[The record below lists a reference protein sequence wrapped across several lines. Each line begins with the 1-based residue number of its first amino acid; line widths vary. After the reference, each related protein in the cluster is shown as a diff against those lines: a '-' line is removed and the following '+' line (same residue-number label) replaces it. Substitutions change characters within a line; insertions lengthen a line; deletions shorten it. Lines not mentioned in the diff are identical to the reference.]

1 MVPRDAPLVL
11 TWTGG
16 VWILPEE
23 MEAGT
28 LTTRQQVTT
37 HNHLDEAAGAGR
49 AQPEYRPHELERK
62 WRRRWEETR
71 AHKVD
76 ENSPRPKYYCLDMFP
91 YPSGSGLHVGHWRGY
106 TISDVWSRY
115 KTLQGYNVLH
125 PMGWDAFGLP
135 AENAAIKL
143 GIHPAV
149 STANNIA
156 NFKRQLQEI
165 GAMYDWDREIN
176 TSDPEYYK
184 WTQFFFVKMF
194 ERGLAY
200 RKKMPINWCPSCKT
214 GLANEEVIDGTC
226 ERCGSEV
233 TKKEMNQWMLRIT
246 AYADR
251 LLEDLKDLDW
261 PDKVKR
267 MQANWIGRSEGARI
281 RFAVHGVEGAE
292 IEVFTTRPD
301 TLYGATYM
309 VLAPEHPLV
318 ERITTPDRREAVEAY
333 VRETL
338 KKSSVA
344 RQIVDKTK
352 TGEFTGAYAV
362 HPLTGEKIP
371 IWIADYVLMDYGT
384 GAIMA
389 VPAHDER
396 DYEFAVAFGLP
407 IVQVV
412 APAEGDAEAS
422 GSNPAE
428 GADGRPALYTGPG
441 RLVNSGPF
449 DGMDNEA
456 AKKAIVDLLKERGI
470 GEAAVTYRMRDWV
483 FARQRYWGEPIPII
497 YCDRCG
503 TLPVPVEQLP
513 VRLPDV
519 ERYEPTGT
527 GESPLA
533 AIESFVNTTCP
544 KCGGPARRETD
555 TMPQW
560 AGSSW
565 YFLRYPDP
573 HNDRE
578 PFSREKANAW
588 LPVDM
593 YIGGVE
599 HAVLHLLYARF
610 FTKVIHDLGLIDFD
624 EPFQHL
630 FNQGMLTLGGAKM
643 SKSKGNVVN
652 PDDIIAE
659 HGVDALRMY
668 ELFVGP
674 PEDDAEWSTNGLEGV
689 SRFLG
694 RLYRLVMTHVDA
706 PCPTRPALEKLR
718 HRFIASLTER
728 MESFRLN
735 TAVSAFME
743 YVNQLSE
750 EAKDGLDRAT
760 LETLAVTIAP
770 FAPHLGEEL
779 WERLGH
785 QESVFT
791 ARWPEYD
798 EKWLK
803 DDEVEIAVQVNGRVR
818 ARVVVPADASQDQVL
833 AAARAL
839 PELAEWIHGKQ
850 VVKEI
855 YVPGRLVNIVV
866 KGS

>member
-1 MVPRDAPLVL
+1 MEYQPQVL
-11 TWTGG
+11 EKKWS
-16 VWILPEE
+16 
-23 MEAGT
+23 
-28 LTTRQQVTT
+28 TRWKD
-37 HNHLDEAAGAGR
+37 DEAHVVK
-49 AQPEYRPHELERK
+49 P
-62 WRRRWEETR
+62 
-71 AHKVD
+71 
-76 ENSPRPKYYCLDMFP
+76 NSNKPKYYALDMFP
-91 YPSGSGLHVGHWRGY
+91 YPSGAGLHVGHWRGY

-115 KTLQGYNVLH
+115 KRLQGYEVLH

-149 STANNIA
+149 STASNVA

-165 GAMYDWDREIN
+165 GAMYDWTREIN
-176 TSDPEYYK
+176 TSDPSYYK
-184 WTQFFFVKMF
+184 WTQYFFVKMF

-226 ERCGSEV
+226 ERCGTEV
-233 TKKEMNQWMLRIT
+233 TKKEMNQWMLKIT

-251 LLEDLKDLDW
+251 LLYDLDKLNW

-281 RFAVHGVEGAE
+281 VFAVDGFEDAKV
-292 IEVFTTRPD
+292 EVFTTRPD

-318 ERITTPDRREAVEAY
+318 DQITTDAQRGNVDEY

-344 RQIVDKTK
+344 RQVVDKTK
-352 TGEFTGAYAV
+352 TGVFTGAYAL
-362 HPLTGEKIP
+362 HPISGDKIP
-371 IWIADYVLMDYGT
+371 VWIADYVLMEYGT

-396 DYEFAVAFGLP
+396 DYEFAQEFHLP

-412 APAEGDAEAS
+412 APKADTQSTAAGDSKAGLGNDGNGDAEAS
-422 GSNPAE
+422 ANESEIPE
-428 GADGRPALYTGPG
+428 LYVGPG
-441 RLVNSGPF
+441 VLVNSGPYN
-449 DGMDNEA
+449 GLTVEEG
-456 AKKAIVDLLKERGI
+456 KQAIVAALAERGV
-470 GEAAVTYRMRDWV
+470 GEKTVTYRMRDWV

-497 YCDRCG
+497 YCDACG

-513 VRLPDV
+513 VELPEV

-527 GESPLA
+527 GDSPLA
-533 AIESFVNTTCP
+533 AIDSFVHTTCP

-573 HNDRE
+573 NNDKA
-578 PFSREKANAW
+578 PFSTEAANEW

-630 FNQGMLTLGGAKM
+630 FNQGMMTLNGAKM

-652 PDDIIAE
+652 PDDIISQ

-674 PEDDAEWSTNGLEGV
+674 PEDDAEWNDNGLEGV

-694 RLYRLVMTHVDA
+694 RMYRFFQQHVSHTA
-706 PCPTRPALEKLR
+706 PTRPELERLR
-718 HRFIASLTER
+718 HRFIAQLSER
-728 MESFRLN
+728 METFRLN

-743 YVNQLSE
+743 YLNALG
-750 EAKDGLDRAT
+750 AAANNGGIDKAT
-760 LETLAVTIAP
+760 LETLATTLAP

-779 WERLGH
+779 WADLGH
-785 QESVFT
+785 QGSVFEAT
-791 ARWPEYD
+791 WPTYE

-803 DDEVEIAVQVNGRVR
+803 DDEVEVAVQVNGKIR
-818 ARVVVPADASQDQVL
+818 AKIVISSDATEEVAVTAAKDHADVAPWVD
-833 AAARAL
+833 
-839 PELAEWIHGKQ
+839 GKD
-850 VVKEI
+850 VAKAI
-855 YVPGRLVNIVV
+855 YVPGRLVNLVV
-866 KGS
+866 KG

>member
-1 MVPRDAPLVL
+1 MAD
-11 TWTGG
+11 G
-16 VWILPEE
+16 VQL
-23 MEAGT
+23 
-28 LTTRQQVTT
+28 
-37 HNHLDEAAGAGR
+37 
-49 AQPEYRPHELERK
+49 EYRPQDIERK
-62 WRRRWEETR
+62 WRKRWQETG
-71 AHKVD
+71 AHRVREDSGK
-76 ENSPRPKYYCLDMFP
+76 PKYYCLDMFP

-106 TISDVWSRY
+106 TISDVWARY
-115 KTLQGYNVLH
+115 KKLQGYEVLH

-135 AENAAIKL
+135 AENDAIKK

-149 STANNIA
+149 STARNIA
-156 NFKRQLQEI
+156 NFKRQLEEI
-165 GAMYDWDREIN
+165 AAMYDWDREIN
-176 TSDPEYYK
+176 TSDPSYYK
-184 WTQFFFVKMF
+184 WTQWLFTKMF
-194 ERGLAY
+194 EMGLAY

-214 GLANEEVIDGTC
+214 GLANEEVIDGEC
-226 ERCGSEV
+226 ERCGTPV
-233 TKKEMNQWMLRIT
+233 TKREMEQWMLKIT

-251 LLEDLKDLDW
+251 LLRDLDKLDW

-267 MQANWIGRSEGARI
+267 MQAAWIGRSEGAKI
-281 RFAVHGVEGAE
+281 RFAVAGVAGAE

-318 ERITTPDRREAVEAY
+318 ARITTDAQRPAVEAY
-333 VRETL
+333 VAETL
-338 KKSSVA
+338 RKSAVA

-352 TGEFTGAYAV
+352 TGVFTGAYAV
-362 HPLTGEKIP
+362 HPLTGARIP

-396 DYEFAVAFGLP
+396 DFDFAKAFDLP
-407 IVQVV
+407 IVQVIV
-412 APAEGDAEAS
+412 PAGED
-422 GSNPAE
+422 
-428 GADGRPALYTGPG
+428 GAQAGETGVGGGAAAALTAAYTGPG

-456 AKKAIVDLLKERGI
+456 AKKAIIEELARRGC

-503 TLPVPVEQLP
+503 TLPVPEDQLP

-527 GESPLA
+527 GASPLA
-533 AIESFVNTTCP
+533 AIESFVRTTCP
-544 KCGGPARRETD
+544 RCGGPARRETD

-565 YFLRYPDP
+565 YFLRYADP
-573 HNDRE
+573 HNDKE
-578 PFSREKANAW
+578 PFGREAVRKW

-610 FTKVIHDLGLIDFD
+610 FTKVIYDLGLIDFD

-630 FNQGMLTLGGAKM
+630 FNQGMITLNGAKM
-643 SKSKGNVVN
+643 SKSKGNVVS
-652 PDDIIAE
+652 PDDLIARF
-659 HGVDALRMY
+659 GVDALRMY

-674 PEDDAEWSTNGLEGV
+674 PEEDAEWNTNGLEGV
-689 SRFLG
+689 SRFLH
-694 RLYRLVMTHVDA
+694 RFYRLVAAHAKSPA
-706 PCPTRPALEKLR
+706 PARPALQKLR
-718 HRFIASLTER
+718 HRFLHTLHER

-743 YVNQLSE
+743 YINALYD
-750 EAKDGLDRAT
+750 EAEQGGLDRDT
-760 LETLAVTIAP
+760 LETLAVTVAP

-779 WERLGH
+779 WEMLGH
-785 QESVFT
+785 ETSVFE
-791 ARWPEYD
+791 ARWPAYD
-798 EKWLK
+798 ERWLA
-803 DDEVEIAVQVNGRVR
+803 DEEVEIAIQVNGRLR
-818 ARVVVPADASQDQVL
+818 ARMVVPADAPEADVV
-833 AAARAL
+833 ARAKAHPDMGVWL
-839 PELAEWIHGKQ
+839 DGKD
-850 VVKEI
+850 VVKAI
-855 YVPGRLVNIVV
+855 YVPGRLLNLVV
-866 KGS
+866 R

>member
-1 MVPRDAPLVL
+1 M
-11 TWTGG
+11 
-16 VWILPEE
+16 
-23 MEAGT
+23 
-28 LTTRQQVTT
+28 
-37 HNHLDEAAGAGR
+37 
-49 AQPEYRPHELERK
+49 EYRPEQLEKK
-62 WRRRWEETR
+62 WSQRWKEQD
-71 AHKVD
+71 AHTVNEDSGK
-76 ENSPRPKYYCLDMFP
+76 PKYYCLDMFP
-91 YPSGSGLHVGHWRGY
+91 YPSGNGLHVGHWRGY

-115 KTLQGYNVLH
+115 KRIQGYEVLH

-143 GIHPAV
+143 GIHPSV
-149 STANNIA
+149 STANNVA

-176 TSDPEYYK
+176 TSDPNYYK

-214 GLANEEVIDGTC
+214 GLANEEVVDGGC
-226 ERCGSEV
+226 ERCGTAV
-233 TKKEMNQWMLRIT
+233 TKKEMNQWMLKIT

-251 LLEDLKDLDW
+251 LLNDLDKLDW
-261 PDKVKR
+261 PEKVKR
-267 MQANWIGRSEGARI
+267 MQAAWIGRSEGAR
-281 RFAVHGVEGAE
+281 VEFRVADVPDAN

-318 ERITTPDRREAVEAY
+318 DLITSSAQQADVDVYVKEAM
-333 VRETL
+333 
-338 KKSSVA
+338 KKSAIA
-344 RQIVDKTK
+344 RQVVDKTK
-352 TGEFTGAYAV
+352 TGVFTGAFAV
-362 HPLTGEKIP
+362 HPLTGSNIP
-371 IWIADYVLMDYGT
+371 IWIADYVLMEYGT

-396 DYEFAVAFGLP
+396 DFDFAKAFELP
-407 IVQVV
+407 IIPVISAGGEVR
-412 APAEGDAEAS
+412 EGE
-422 GSNPAE
+422 
-428 GADGRPALYTGPG
+428 LYTGSG
-441 RLVNSGPF
+441 KLVNSGAY
-449 DGMDNEA
+449 DGLDTET
-456 AKKAIVDLLKERGI
+456 AKKEIVKTLTERGI
-470 GEAAVTYRMRDWV
+470 GEATVTYRMRDWV
-483 FARQRYWGEPIPII
+483 FARQRYWGEPIPIV
-497 YCDRCG
+497 YCDTCG

-527 GESPLA
+527 GDSPLA
-533 AIESFVNTTCP
+533 AIESFVHTTCP

-565 YFLRYPDP
+565 YFLRYPDV
-573 HNDRE
+573 HNHE
-578 PFSREKANAW
+578 QPFSAEKADKW

-610 FTKVIHDLGLIDFD
+610 FTKVIYDLGLIHFE

-630 FNQGMLTLGGAKM
+630 FNQGMVTLNGAKM

-652 PDDIIAE
+652 PDDIIHH
-659 HGVDALRMY
+659 HGADALRMY

-674 PEDDAEWSTNGLEGV
+674 PEEEAEWNTNGLEGV
-689 SRFLG
+689 SRFLN
-694 RLYRLVMTHVDA
+694 RLYRLFMANVQNPA
-706 PCPTRPALEKLR
+706 GTRPELEKLR
-718 HRFIASLTER
+718 HRFIASLNER

-743 YVNQLSE
+743 YLNALS
-750 EAKDGLDRAT
+750 DQTDRGIDRAT
-760 LETLAVTIAP
+760 LETLAVTLAP

-779 WERLGH
+779 WEQLGNKT
-785 QESVFT
+785 SVFV
-791 ARWPEYD
+791 ASWPTHEA
-798 EKWLK
+798 KWLI

-818 ARVVVPADASQDQVL
+818 ARIVVAAEATSEDAI
-833 AAARAL
+833 AAARAGSEMVDWL
-839 PELAEWIHGKQ
+839 QGKEI
-850 VVKEI
+850 VKEI
-855 YVPGRLVNIVV
+855 YVPGRIVNFVV
-866 KGS
+866 KG

>member
-1 MVPRDAPLVL
+1 M
-11 TWTGG
+11 
-16 VWILPEE
+16 
-23 MEAGT
+23 
-28 LTTRQQVTT
+28 
-37 HNHLDEAAGAGR
+37 
-49 AQPEYRPHELERK
+49 EYRPHEIEQK
-62 WRRRWEETR
+62 WKKRWDKASSHHVREDSG
-71 AHKVD
+71 K
-76 ENSPRPKYYCLDMFP
+76 PKYYCLDMFP
-91 YPSGSGLHVGHWRGY
+91 YPSGSGLHVGHWRNY

-115 KTLQGYNVLH
+115 KTLQGYEVLH

-135 AENAAIKL
+135 AENDAIKK

-149 STANNIA
+149 STARNIE
-156 NFKRQLQEI
+156 NFKRQLESI

-176 TSDPEYYK
+176 TSDPSYYK
-184 WTQFFFVKMF
+184 WTQYFFVQIFK
-194 ERGLAY
+194 RGLAY

-214 GLANEEVIDGTC
+214 GLANEEVVDGKC
-226 ERCGSEV
+226 ERCGTEV
-233 TKKEMNQWMLRIT
+233 TKKEMDQWMLKIT

-251 LLEDLKDLDW
+251 LLDDLADLDW

-267 MQANWIGRSEGARI
+267 MQTAWIGRSEGASI
-281 RFAVHGVEGAE
+281 LFDVADVPGAQV
-292 IEVFTTRPD
+292 EVFSTRPD

-318 ERITTPDRREAVEAY
+318 EQITTDERREAVEAY
-333 VRETL
+333 VREAL
-338 KKSSVA
+338 KKSAVA

-352 TGEFTGAYAV
+352 TGEFTGAYAL
-362 HPLTGEKIP
+362 HPLTGAKLP

-396 DYEFAVAFGLP
+396 DFEFAEAFGLP
-407 IVQVV
+407 IVHVV
-412 APAEGDAEAS
+412 SPDGQPPAEPRS
-422 GSNPAE
+422 V
-428 GADGRPALYTGPG
+428 YTGPG
-441 RLVNSGPF
+441 TLINSEDLNGL
-449 DGMDNEA
+449 DVEA
-456 AKKAIVDLLKERGI
+456 GKKAVIAKLEQLGHGKATVS
-470 GEAAVTYRMRDWV
+470 YRMRDWV

-497 YCDRCG
+497 YCERCG
-503 TLPVPVEQLP
+503 TVPVPEDQLP
-513 VRLPDV
+513 VTLPDV

-544 KCGGPARRETD
+544 SCGGPARRETD

-573 HNDRE
+573 NNDE
-578 PFSREKANAW
+578 APFSPEKVNKW

-610 FTKVIHDLGLIDFD
+610 FTKVIHDIGLIDFV
-624 EPFQHL
+624 EPFKQL
-630 FNQGMLTLGGAKM
+630 FNQGMITQNGAKM

-652 PDDIIAE
+652 PDDMIAA

-674 PEDDAEWSTNGLEGV
+674 PEDDAEWNTNGLEGV
-689 SRFLG
+689 SRFLN
-694 RLYRLVMTHVDA
+694 RFYRLAAAHANRPV
-706 PCPTRPALEKLR
+706 PTRPALEKLR
-718 HRFIASLTER
+718 HRFIANLSER

-735 TAVSAFME
+735 TAVSTFME
-743 YVNQLSE
+743 YINALASE
-750 EAKDGLDRAT
+750 AEAGLDRPT

-779 WERLGH
+779 WEMLGH
-785 QESVFT
+785 QTSVFE
-791 ARWPEYD
+791 ARWPSYD
-798 EKWLK
+798 AQWLV

-818 ARVVVPADASQDQVL
+818 AHLTVPAKAEAAEAI
-833 AAARAL
+833 AAAKQH
-839 PELAEWIHGKQ
+839 PEVQEWIGGKSL
-850 VVKEI
+850 VKEI
-855 YVPGRLVNIVV
+855 YVPGRLVNLVV
-866 KGS
+866 R

>member
-1 MVPRDAPLVL
+1 MD
-11 TWTGG
+11 
-16 VWILPEE
+16 
-23 MEAGT
+23 
-28 LTTRQQVTT
+28 
-37 HNHLDEAAGAGR
+37 
-49 AQPEYRPHELERK
+49 YRPQALEKKWSQKWAEANAHEVK
-62 WRRRWEETR
+62 SGS
-71 AHKVD
+71 KK
-76 ENSPRPKYYCLDMFP
+76 PKYYALDMFP
-91 YPSGSGLHVGHWRGY
+91 YPSGTGLHVGHWRGY

-115 KTLQGYNVLH
+115 KTLQGYEVLH

-149 STANNIA
+149 STASNVA

-165 GAMYDWDREIN
+165 GAMYDWSREIN
-176 TSDPEYYK
+176 TSDPDYYK

-214 GLANEEVIDGTC
+214 GLANEEVVDGAC
-226 ERCGSEV
+226 ERCGTEV
-233 TKKEMNQWMLRIT
+233 TKKDMNQWMLKIT

-251 LLEDLKDLDW
+251 LTDDLDKLHW
-261 PDKVKR
+261 PDKVVR
-267 MQANWIGRSEGARI
+267 MQKNWIGRSYGAKI
-281 RFAVHGVEGAE
+281 FFDVEGTPGAQV
-292 IEVFTTRPD
+292 EVFTTRPD

-318 ERITTPDRREAVEAY
+318 ERIVTAEQKDAVEDY

-338 KKSSVA
+338 KKSAIS
-344 RQIVDKTK
+344 RQVVDKTK
-352 TGEFTGAYAV
+352 TGVFTGAYV
-362 HPLTGEKIP
+362 THPLTKAKMP
-371 IWIADYVLMDYGT
+371 IWIADYVLMEYGT

-396 DYEFAVAFGLP
+396 DFEFAQEFNLP

-412 APAEGDAEAS
+412 AP
-422 GSNPAE
+422 E
-428 GADGRPALYTGPG
+428 GAGNVDAAASTELYTGPG
-441 RLVNSGPF
+441 RLVNSGPYN
-449 DGMDNEA
+449 GLTVEEG
-456 AKKAIVDLLKERGI
+456 KKAIVAALAEQGI
-470 GEAAVTYRMRDWV
+470 GESTVTYRMRDWV
-483 FARQRYWGEPIPII
+483 FARQRYWGEPIPIV
-497 YCDRCG
+497 YCDHCG

-544 KCGGPARRETD
+544 KCGGPAKRETD

-565 YFLRYPDP
+565 YFLRYPDA
-573 HNDRE
+573 HNDKE
-578 PFSREKANAW
+578 PFSKEAANAW

-610 FTKVIHDLGLIDFD
+610 FTKVIHDLGMIDFD

-630 FNQGMLTLGGAKM
+630 FNQGMMTLNGVKM
-643 SKSKGNVVN
+643 SKSKGNVVS
-652 PDDIIAE
+652 PDDIIE
-659 HGVDALRMY
+659 TQGVDALRMY

-674 PEDDAEWSTNGLEGV
+674 PEDDAEWNDNGLEGV

-694 RLYRLVMTHVDA
+694 RLYRFFDEHVDHTS
-706 PCPTRPALEKLR
+706 PTRPALQKLR
-718 HRFIASLTER
+718 HRFIAQLSER

-735 TAVSAFME
+735 TAVSSFME
-743 YVNQLSE
+743 YLNALGAQ
-750 EAKDGLDRAT
+750 AKDGGIDRAT
-760 LETLAVTIAP
+760 LETLAVTLAP

-779 WERLGH
+779 WSRLGNAN
-785 QESVFT
+785 SVFT
-791 ARWPEYD
+791 SSWPTYE
-798 EKWLK
+798 EEWLK
-803 DDEVEIAVQVNGRVR
+803 DDEVEVAVQVSGKVRGRIVIT
-818 ARVVVPADASQDQVL
+818 ADATEEDAI
-833 AAARAL
+833 AAAKVNSDVAT
-839 PELAEWIHGKQ
+839 WIDGKSI
-850 VVKEI
+850 VKVI
-855 YVPGRLVNIVV
+855 YVPGRLVNLVV
-866 KGS
+866 KG

>member
-1 MVPRDAPLVL
+1 
-11 TWTGG
+11 
-16 VWILPEE
+16 
-23 MEAGT
+23 MEY
-28 LTTRQQVTT
+28 
-37 HNHLDEAAGAGR
+37 R
-49 AQPEYRPHELERK
+49 AQSLEKK
-62 WRRRWEETR
+62 WSTRWR
-71 AHKVD
+71 
-76 ENSPRPKYYCLDMFP
+76 ENQEHLVKADSKKSKYYALDMFP
-91 YPSGSGLHVGHWRGY
+91 YPSGAGLHVGHWRGY

-115 KTLQGYNVLH
+115 KVLQGYEVLH

-149 STANNIA
+149 STAKNIA

-165 GAMYDWDREIN
+165 GAMYDWTREIN

-184 WTQFFFVKMF
+184 WTQYFFVKMF

-226 ERCGSEV
+226 ERCGTEV
-233 TKKEMNQWMLRIT
+233 TKKEMNQWMLKIT
-246 AYADR
+246 AYADQ
-251 LLEDLKDLDW
+251 LLYDLEKLDW
-261 PDKVKR
+261 PEKVKR
-267 MQANWIGRSEGARI
+267 MQSNWIGRSEGARI
-281 RFAVHGVEGAE
+281 VFEVDGVADAQ

-318 ERITTPDRREAVEAY
+318 ERITSTAKRDSVEDY

-344 RQIVDKTK
+344 RQVVDKTK
-352 TGEFTGAYAV
+352 TGAFTGAYAL
-362 HPLTGEKIP
+362 HPLTGAKVP
-371 IWIADYVLMDYGT
+371 IWIADYVLMEYGT

-396 DYEFAVAFGLP
+396 DYEFAQTFHLP

-412 APAEGDAEAS
+412 APSDTADALAGVSHDTDET
-422 GSNPAE
+422 P
-428 GADGRPALYTGPG
+428 PLYVGPG
-441 RLVNSGPF
+441 VLVNSGQY
-449 DGMDNEA
+449 DGLTVEEG
-456 AKKAIVDLLKERGI
+456 KQAIVEALAEKGV
-470 GEAAVTYRMRDWV
+470 GEKTVTYRMRDWV

-497 YCDRCG
+497 YCDKCG
-503 TLPVPVEQLP
+503 TLPVAVEDLP

-533 AIESFVNTTCP
+533 AIDSFVHTTCP

-573 HNDRE
+573 HNDKA
-578 PFSREKANAW
+578 PFSSEAVNDW

-630 FNQGMLTLGGAKM
+630 FNQGMLTLNGAKM

-652 PDDIIAE
+652 PDDIIE
-659 HGVDALRMY
+659 KHGVDALRMY

-674 PEDDAEWSTNGLEGV
+674 PEDDAEWNDNGLEGV

-694 RLYRLVMTHVDA
+694 RLYRFFQQHVGRTSA
-706 PCPTRPALEKLR
+706 TRPELERLR
-718 HRFIASLTER
+718 HRFIAQLSER
-728 MESFRLN
+728 METFRLN

-743 YVNQLSE
+743 YLNALGT
-750 EAKDGLDRAT
+750 AANHGGIDRAT
-760 LETLAVTIAP
+760 LETLAVTLSP

-779 WERLGH
+779 WSNLGH
-785 QESVFT
+785 ETSVFAAT
-791 ARWPEYD
+791 WPTYD
-798 EKWLK
+798 KQWLK
-803 DDEVEIAVQVNGRVR
+803 DDEVEVAVQVNGKIRTKIVISS
-818 ARVVVPADASQDQVL
+818 DATEEVAV
-833 AAARAL
+833 AAAKDHPDVLPWLDGKAL
-839 PELAEWIHGKQ
+839 AKA
-850 VVKEI
+850 I
-855 YVPGRLVNIVV
+855 YVPGRLVNLVV
-866 KGS
+866 KG

>member
-1 MVPRDAPLVL
+1 VSSRPRQ
-11 TWTGG
+11 GEGSFGFIQG
-16 VWILPEE
+16 VSS
-23 MEAGT
+23 
-28 LTTRQQVTT
+28 V
-37 HNHLDEAAGAGR
+37 
-49 AQPEYRPHELERK
+49 EYRPQEIEQK
-62 WRRRWEETR
+62 WRKRWEEQGLYR
-71 AHKVD
+71 VREDSGK
-76 ENSPRPKYYCLDMFP
+76 PKYYCLDMFP

-115 KTLQGYNVLH
+115 KRLQGYEVLH

-135 AENAAIKL
+135 AENAAIKE
-143 GIHPAV
+143 GIHPAIL
-149 STANNIA
+149 TARNIA

-176 TSDPEYYK
+176 TSDPEYYR
-184 WTQFFFVKMF
+184 WTQYIFVKMF

-214 GLANEEVIDGTC
+214 GLANEEVVNGEC
-226 ERCGSEV
+226 ERCGTPV
-233 TKKEMNQWMLRIT
+233 TKKEMEQWMLRIT

-251 LLEDLKDLDW
+251 LLEGLDRLDW

-267 MQANWIGRSEGARI
+267 MQRAWIGRSEGARI
-281 RFAVHGVEGAE
+281 LFDVDGHPGAQ

-318 ERITTPDRREAVEAY
+318 AQITTAEQKPAVDAY
-333 VRETL
+333 VEQTL
-338 KKSSVA
+338 RKSAIA

-352 TGEFTGAYAV
+352 TGVFTGAYAV
-362 HPLTGEKIP
+362 HPLTGDKLP
-371 IWIADYVLMDYGT
+371 VWIADYVLMDYGT

-396 DYEFAVAFGLP
+396 DFDFAKAFNLP
-407 IVQVV
+407 VRAVIGP
-412 APAEGDAEAS
+412 APGEEPAEL
-422 GSNPAE
+422 P
-428 GADGRPALYTGPG
+428 YTGPG
-441 RLVNSGPF
+441 VLIHSGAF
-449 DGMDNEA
+449 DGLDVQA
-456 AKKAIVDLLKERGI
+456 GKKAIVEALKAHGRG
-470 GEAAVTYRMRDWV
+470 EHAVSYRMRDWV
-483 FARQRYWGEPIPII
+483 FARQRYWGEPIPIV

-503 TLPVPVEQLP
+503 TVAVPEDQLP

-533 AIESFVNTTCP
+533 AIESFVHTTCP

-573 HNDRE
+573 HNDKA
-578 PFSREKANAW
+578 PFSKEAVNKW

-610 FTKVIHDLGLIDFD
+610 FTKVLYDLGLIDFD

-652 PDDIIAE
+652 PDDIIRE
-659 HGVDALRMY
+659 YGVDALRVY

-674 PEDDAEWSTNGLEGV
+674 PEEDAEWNTNGLEGV
-689 SRFLG
+689 SRFLH
-694 RLYRLVMTHVDA
+694 RFYRLVVTHAEKPV
-706 PCPTRPALEKLR
+706 PTRDSLERLR
-718 HRFIASLTER
+718 HRFLATLHER
-728 MESFRLN
+728 LESFRLN

-743 YVNQLSE
+743 YLNALSD
-750 EAKDGLDRAT
+750 EAEKGLDRAT
-760 LETLAVTIAP
+760 LETLAITISP

-785 QESVFT
+785 TTSVFE
-791 ARWPEYD
+791 ASWPTYD
-798 EKWLK
+798 EKWLH
-803 DDEVEIAVQVNGRVR
+803 DDEVEIAIQVNGRVR
-818 ARVVVPADASQDQVL
+818 AHMRVAVDAPQEQAVSAAQQHPDVL
-833 AAARAL
+833 PWL
-839 PELAEWIHGKQ
+839 EGKT
-850 VVKEI
+850 VVKAV
-855 YVPGRLVNIVV
+855 YVPGRLVNLVV
-866 KGS
+866 KG

>member
-1 MVPRDAPLVL
+1 MNY
-11 TWTGG
+11 
-16 VWILPEE
+16 
-23 MEAGT
+23 
-28 LTTRQQVTT
+28 
-37 HNHLDEAAGAGR
+37 NHREIE
-49 AQPEYRPHELERK
+49 QK
-62 WRRRWEETR
+62 WRKRWQETG
-71 AHKVD
+71 AHHVN
-76 ENSPRPKYYCLDMFP
+76 ENSGKPKYYCLDMFP
-91 YPSGSGLHVGHWRGY
+91 YPSGNGLHVGHWRGY

-115 KTLQGYNVLH
+115 KTIQGYEVLH

-149 STANNIA
+149 STEKNIA
-156 NFKRQLQEI
+156 NFKKQLQEI

-176 TSDPEYYK
+176 TSHPDYYK
-184 WTQFFFVKMF
+184 WTQFLFVKMF

-214 GLANEEVIDGTC
+214 GLANEEVVDGCC
-226 ERCGSEV
+226 ERCGTEV
-233 TKKEMNQWMLRIT
+233 TKREMDQWMLKIT

-251 LLEDLKDLDW
+251 LLNDLETLDW

-267 MQANWIGRSEGARI
+267 MQAAWIGRSEGARI
-281 RFAVHGVEGAE
+281 FFEVKGFEDKV
-292 IEVFTTRPD
+292 EVFTTRPD

-318 ERITTPDRREAVEAY
+318 EKITTHEQREQVDQYVKEA
-333 VRETL
+333 L
-338 KKSSVA
+338 KKSAVA

-352 TGEFTGAYAV
+352 TGVFTGAYAI
-362 HPLTGEKIP
+362 HPLTGQEIP
-371 IWIADYVLMDYGT
+371 IWIADYVLMEYGT

-396 DYEFAVAFGLP
+396 DFEFAKAFGLP
-407 IVQVV
+407 IVTVV
-412 APAEGDAEAS
+412 APED
-422 GSNPAE
+422 GSVAQGE
-428 GADGRPALYTGPG
+428 LYVGPG

-449 DGMDNEA
+449 NGLSVEEG
-456 AKKAIVDLLKERGI
+456 KKAVVQLLAERGV
-470 GEAAVTYRMRDWV
+470 GEQTVTYRMRDWV
-483 FARQRYWGEPIPII
+483 FARQRYWGEPIPIV
-497 YCDRCG
+497 YCDQCG
-503 TLPVPVEQLP
+503 TVPVPVEQLP

-533 AIESFVNTTCP
+533 AIESFVHTTCP

-573 HNDRE
+573 NNDKE
-578 PFSREKANAW
+578 PFSKEAVNKW

-610 FTKVIHDLGLIDFD
+610 FTKVIYDLGLIDFQ

-630 FNQGMLTLGGAKM
+630 FNQGMVTLNGAKM

-652 PDDIIAE
+652 PEDIVE
-659 HGVDALRMY
+659 QFGTDALRMY
-668 ELFVGP
+668 ELFMGP
-674 PEDDAEWSTNGLEGV
+674 PEEDAEWNTNGLEGV
-689 SRFLG
+689 ARFLG
-694 RLYRLVMTHVDA
+694 RVYRFVVSHADA
-706 PCPTRPALEKLR
+706 PSPSRPSLEKIR
-718 HRFIASLTER
+718 HRFLASLHER

-743 YVNQLSE
+743 YLNALQA
-750 EAKDGLDRAT
+750 EAASGIDRAT

-785 QESVFT
+785 QESVFQAT
-791 ARWPEYD
+791 WPTYD

-818 ARVVVPADASQDQVL
+818 AKLVVSADADAPTAIQ
-833 AAARAL
+833 AAKAH
-839 PELAEWIHGKQ
+839 PEVAEWLNGKEI
-850 VVKEI
+850 VKEI
-855 YVPGRLVNIVV
+855 YVPGRLVNLVV
-866 KGS
+866 KG

>member
-1 MVPRDAPLVL
+1 MTSQSERDYQPTEVEKKWKAR
-11 TWTGG
+11 WQEHGG
-16 VWILPEE
+16 DKVREDS
-23 MEAGT
+23 
-28 LTTRQQVTT
+28 TRT
-37 HNHLDEAAGAGR
+37 
-49 AQPEYRPHELERK
+49 
-62 WRRRWEETR
+62 
-71 AHKVD
+71 
-76 ENSPRPKYYCLDMFP
+76 KYYCLDMFP
-91 YPSGSGLHVGHWRGY
+91 YPSGAGLHVGHWRGY

-115 KTLQGYNVLH
+115 KTLQGYEVLH

-135 AENAAIKL
+135 AENYAIQT
-143 GIHPAV
+143 GIHPAI
-149 STANNIA
+149 STAQNVA
-156 NFKRQLQEI
+156 NFKRQLADI

-176 TSDPEYYK
+176 TSDPSYYK
-184 WTQFFFVKMF
+184 WTQYFFVQMF
-194 ERGLAY
+194 KRGLAY

-214 GLANEEVIDGTC
+214 GLANEEVVDGKC
-226 ERCGSEV
+226 DRCGTEV
-233 TKKEMNQWMLRIT
+233 TKREMDQWMLRIT

-267 MQANWIGRSEGARI
+267 MQTAWIGRSEGARI
-281 RFAVHGVEGAE
+281 VFDIDGKPDAQ
-292 IEVFTTRPD
+292 IEVFSTRPD

-318 ERITTPDRREAVEAY
+318 EAITTADKRAAVDLYVSEA
-333 VRETL
+333 L
-338 KKSSVA
+338 KKSAIA

-362 HPLTGEKIP
+362 HPLTGAKMP

-396 DYEFAVAFGLP
+396 DFEFAEAFNLP

-412 APAEGDAEAS
+412 AP
-422 GSNPAE
+422 
-428 GADGRPALYTGPG
+428 DGQAPDHERTLYTGPG
-441 RLVNSGPF
+441 TLINSEDLNGL
-449 DGMDNEA
+449 DVEA
-456 AKKAIVDLLKERGI
+456 GKRAIVVKLEKLDR
-470 GEAAVTYRMRDWV
+470 GEATVSYRMRDWV

-497 YCDRCG
+497 HCPTCG
-503 TLPVPVEQLP
+503 AVPVPEDQLP
-513 VRLPDV
+513 VLLPEV

-533 AIESFVNTTCP
+533 AIESFVHTTCP
-544 KCGGPARRETD
+544 ECGGPARRETD

-573 HNDRE
+573 KNDE
-578 PFSREKANAW
+578 APFSREKANEW

-610 FTKVIHDLGLIDFD
+610 FTKVIYDIGLIDFV
-624 EPFQHL
+624 EPFKQL
-630 FNQGMLTLGGAKM
+630 FNQGMVTLNGAKM

-652 PDDIIAE
+652 PDDMTTL

-674 PEDDAEWSTNGLEGV
+674 PEDDAEWNTNGLEGV
-689 SRFLG
+689 SRFLH
-694 RLYRLVMTHVDA
+694 RLYRTAAANIDQPA
-706 PCPTRPALEKLR
+706 PTRPALEKLR
-718 HRFIASLTER
+718 HRFIATLSER

-743 YVNQLSE
+743 YINALSAE
-750 EAKDGLDRAT
+750 SEAGIDRET
-760 LETLAVTIAP
+760 IETLAVTIAP

-779 WERLGH
+779 WSLLGYT
-785 QESVFT
+785 ESVFT
-791 ARWPEYD
+791 ATWPTYD
-798 EKWLK
+798 GKWLV
-803 DDEVEIAVQVNGRVR
+803 DDEVDIAVQVNGRVR
-818 ARVVVPADASQDQVL
+818 AHITVAADAAADTAIASAKADSEIAGWL
-833 AAARAL
+833 AD
-839 PELAEWIHGKQ
+839 KQ

-855 YVPGRLVNIVV
+855 YVPGRLVNLVV
-866 KGS
+866 K

>member
-1 MVPRDAPLVL
+1 MATQSERDY
-11 TWTGG
+11 
-16 VWILPEE
+16 
-23 MEAGT
+23 
-28 LTTRQQVTT
+28 
-37 HNHLDEAAGAGR
+37 
-49 AQPEYRPHELERK
+49 QPTEVEKK
-62 WRRRWEETR
+62 WKARWQESSVD
-71 AHKVD
+71 KVRED
-76 ENSPRPKYYCLDMFP
+76 SSRPKYYCLDMFP
-91 YPSGSGLHVGHWRGY
+91 YPSGAGLHVGHWRGY

-115 KTLQGYNVLH
+115 KTLQGYEVLH

-135 AENAAIKL
+135 AENYAIQT
-143 GIHPAV
+143 GIHPAI
-149 STANNIA
+149 STAQNVA
-156 NFKRQLQEI
+156 NFKRQLADI

-176 TSDPEYYK
+176 TSDPSYYK
-184 WTQFFFVKMF
+184 WTQYFFVQMF
-194 ERGLAY
+194 KRGLAY

-214 GLANEEVIDGTC
+214 GLANEEVVDGKC
-226 ERCGSEV
+226 DRCGTEV
-233 TKKEMNQWMLRIT
+233 TKREMDQWMLKIT

-267 MQANWIGRSEGARI
+267 MQTAWIGRSEGARI
-281 RFAVHGVEGAE
+281 VFDVDGTPDAQ
-292 IEVFTTRPD
+292 IEVFSTRPD

-318 ERITTPDRREAVEAY
+318 EKITTDDKRAAVDQYVSEA
-333 VRETL
+333 L
-338 KKSSVA
+338 KKSAIA

-362 HPLTGEKIP
+362 HPLTGAKMP

-396 DYEFAVAFGLP
+396 DFEFAEAFDLP

-412 APAEGDAEAS
+412 AQ
-422 GSNPAE
+422 
-428 GADGRPALYTGPG
+428 DGQSPENERTLYTGPG
-441 RLVNSGPF
+441 TLINSQDLNGL
-449 DGMDNEA
+449 DVEA
-456 AKKAIVDLLKERGI
+456 GKKAVVAKLEQLGR
-470 GEAAVTYRMRDWV
+470 GEATVSYRMRDWV

-497 YCDRCG
+497 HCPTCG
-503 TLPVPVEQLP
+503 AVPVPEDQLP
-513 VRLPDV
+513 VLLPEV

-533 AIESFVNTTCP
+533 AIESFVHTTCP
-544 KCGGPARRETD
+544 ECGGPARRETD

-573 HNDRE
+573 KNDE
-578 PFSREKANAW
+578 APFSREKANEW

-610 FTKVIHDLGLIDFD
+610 FTKVIYDIGLIDFV
-624 EPFQHL
+624 EPFKQL
-630 FNQGMLTLGGAKM
+630 FNQGMVTQNGAKM

-652 PDDIIAE
+652 PDDMTE
-659 HGVDALRMY
+659 LHGVDALRMY

-674 PEDDAEWSTNGLEGV
+674 PEDDAEWNTNGLEGV
-689 SRFLG
+689 SRFLH
-694 RLYRLVMTHVDA
+694 RLYRIAAANIDTPA
-706 PCPTRPALEKLR
+706 PTRPALEKLR
-718 HRFIASLTER
+718 HRFIATLSER

-743 YVNQLSE
+743 YINALSGE
-750 EAKDGLDRAT
+750 SEAGIDRET
-760 LETLAVTIAP
+760 IETLAVTIAP

-779 WERLGH
+779 WSLLGH
-785 QESVFT
+785 TDSVFT
-791 ARWPEYD
+791 ATWPTYD
-798 EKWLK
+798 GNWLV

-818 ARVVVPADASQDQVL
+818 AHITVAADA
-833 AAARAL
+833 AADTAIASAKADSEIAGWL
-839 PELAEWIHGKQ
+839 SDKQ
-850 VVKEI
+850 IVKEI
-855 YVPGRLVNIVV
+855 YVPGRLVNLVV
-866 KGS
+866 K

>member
-1 MVPRDAPLVL
+1 
-11 TWTGG
+11 
-16 VWILPEE
+16 
-23 MEAGT
+23 
-28 LTTRQQVTT
+28 
-37 HNHLDEAAGAGR
+37 
-49 AQPEYRPHELERK
+49 
-62 WRRRWEETR
+62 
-71 AHKVD
+71 
-76 ENSPRPKYYCLDMFP
+76 
-91 YPSGSGLHVGHWRGY
+91 
-106 TISDVWSRY
+106 
-115 KTLQGYNVLH
+115 
-125 PMGWDAFGLP
+125 
-135 AENAAIKL
+135 
-143 GIHPAV
+143 
-149 STANNIA
+149 
-156 NFKRQLQEI
+156 
-165 GAMYDWDREIN
+165 
-176 TSDPEYYK
+176 
-184 WTQFFFVKMF
+184 
-194 ERGLAY
+194 
-200 RKKMPINWCPSCKT
+200 
-214 GLANEEVIDGTC
+214 
-226 ERCGSEV
+226 
-233 TKKEMNQWMLRIT
+233 
-246 AYADR
+246 
-251 LLEDLKDLDW
+251 
-261 PDKVKR
+261 
-267 MQANWIGRSEGARI
+267 
-281 RFAVHGVEGAE
+281 
-292 IEVFTTRPD
+292 
-301 TLYGATYM
+301 
-309 VLAPEHPLV
+309 EHPLV
-318 ERITTPDRREAVEAY
+318 ERITTADRREAVEAY

-352 TGEFTGAYAV
+352 TGEFTGAHAV
-362 HPLTGEKIP
+362 HPLTGAKIP
-371 IWIADYVLMDYGT
+371 VWIADYVLMDYGT

-396 DYEFAVAFGLP
+396 DYDFAVAFGLP

-412 APAEGDAEAS
+412 APVDDTAFADAGTAAGQS
-422 GSNPAE
+422 PAA
-428 GADGRPALYTGPG
+428 GADGGRAPAAADAAVDAAREGRPALYTGPG

-456 AKKAIVDLLKERGI
+456 AKKAIVAELEKRGI
-470 GEAAVTYRMRDWV
+470 GEATVTYRMRDWV
-483 FARQRYWGEPIPII
+483 FARQRYWGEPIPIL
-497 YCDRCG
+497 YCDTCG

-544 KCGGPARRETD
+544 RCGGPARRETD

-573 HNDRE
+573 HNDE
-578 PFSREKANAW
+578 APFSREKANAW

-694 RLYRLVMTHVDA
+694 RLYRLVMAHVDQPA
-706 PCPTRPALEKLR
+706 PTRPSLEKLR

-743 YVNQLSE
+743 YVNQLGE
-750 EAKDGLDRAT
+750 EAKDGLDRDT
-760 LETLAVTIAP
+760 METLAITIAP

-785 QESVFT
+785 RESVFT
-791 ARWPEYD
+791 ARWPAYD
-798 EKWLK
+798 ERWLK

-818 ARVVVPADASQDQVL
+818 ARLVIPADAPESEAV
-833 AAARAL
+833 ASARAL
-839 PELAEWIHGKQ
+839 PELAEWLEGKRI
-850 VVKEI
+850 VKEI
-855 YVPGRLVNIVV
+855 YVPGRLVNLVV
-866 KGS
+866 KG

>member
-1 MVPRDAPLVL
+1 M
-11 TWTGG
+11 
-16 VWILPEE
+16 
-23 MEAGT
+23 
-28 LTTRQQVTT
+28 
-37 HNHLDEAAGAGR
+37 
-49 AQPEYRPHELERK
+49 EYRPQEVEKK
-62 WRRRWEETR
+62 WSRRWAESR
-71 AHKVD
+71 AYEVRPDSGK
-76 ENSPRPKYYCLDMFP
+76 PKYYALDMFP

-115 KTLQGYNVLH
+115 KTLQGYEVLH

-149 STANNIA
+149 STARNVA

-165 GAMYDWDREIN
+165 GAMYDWSREIN
-176 TSDPEYYK
+176 TSDPAFYK

-214 GLANEEVIDGTC
+214 GLANEEVVDGCC
-226 ERCGSEV
+226 ERCGTEV
-233 TKKEMNQWMLRIT
+233 TKRVMDQWMLKIT

-251 LLEDLKDLDW
+251 LTDDLDKLDW

-267 MQANWIGRSEGARI
+267 MQRNWIGRSRGARI
-281 RFAVHGVEGAE
+281 FFLVAGHADAR

-318 ERITTPDRREAVEAY
+318 DQITTEAQRDAVDAY
-333 VRETL
+333 VKETL
-338 KKSSVA
+338 KKSAVA
-344 RQIVDKTK
+344 RQVVDKTK
-352 TGEFTGAYAV
+352 TGVFTGAYAE
-362 HPLTGEKIP
+362 HPLTGQQIP
-371 IWIADYVLMDYGT
+371 IWIADYVLMEYGT

-396 DYEFAVAFGLP
+396 DFEFAQAFGLP

-412 APAEGDAEAS
+412 APETNGAGDSGQGRESGSGGFDGSVDASGWTTAVESGSAEAAA
-422 GSNPAE
+422 GTAAAVT
-428 GADGRPALYTGPG
+428 GLYTGPG
-441 RLVNSGPF
+441 RLINSGPY
-449 DGMDNEA
+449 DGLTVEEG
-456 AKKAIVDLLKERGI
+456 KRAIVAALAERGI
-470 GEAAVTYRMRDWV
+470 GEETVTYRMRDWV

-497 YCDRCG
+497 YCDQCG
-503 TLPVPVEQLP
+503 TVPVPVEDLP

-533 AIESFVNTTCP
+533 AIDSFVHTTCP

-578 PFSREKANAW
+578 PFSREAANEW

-610 FTKVIHDLGLIDFD
+610 FTKVIHDLGMIDFD

-630 FNQGMLTLGGAKM
+630 FNQGMMTLNGAKM

-652 PDDIIAE
+652 PDDIIATA
-659 HGVDALRMY
+659 GTDALRMY

-674 PEDDAEWSTNGLEGV
+674 PEEDAEWNDNGLEGV

-694 RLYRLVMTHVDA
+694 RLYRFFDQHVEHPAPSRPELV
-706 PCPTRPALEKLR
+706 KLR
-718 HRFIASLTER
+718 HRFVAQLTER

-743 YVNQLSE
+743 YLNALQGVAGN
-750 EAKDGLDRAT
+750 GIDRES
-760 LETLAVTIAP
+760 LETLAVTLAP

-785 QESVFT
+785 TESVFT
-791 ARWPEYD
+791 AEWPSYD
-798 EKWLK
+798 EQWLR
-803 DDEVEIAVQVNGRVR
+803 DDEVEVAVQVNGRIR
-818 ARVVVPADASQDQVL
+818 ARLTISADATQESAI
-833 AAARAL
+833 AAAKSNPDVAPWL
-839 PELAEWIHGKQ
+839 EGKT

-855 YVPGRLVNIVV
+855 FVPGRLVNLVV
-866 KGS
+866 RD

>member
-1 MVPRDAPLVL
+1 MNYNHRE
-11 TWTGG
+11 
-16 VWILPEE
+16 IEE
-23 MEAGT
+23 
-28 LTTRQQVTT
+28 
-37 HNHLDEAAGAGR
+37 
-49 AQPEYRPHELERK
+49 K
-62 WRRRWEETR
+62 WRKRWRETGVD
-71 AHKVD
+71 KVRED
-76 ENSPRPKYYCLDMFP
+76 SGKPKYYCLDMFP
-91 YPSGSGLHVGHWRGY
+91 YPSGNGLHVGHWRGY

-115 KTLQGYNVLH
+115 KTIQGYEVLH

-156 NFKRQLQEI
+156 NFKKQLQEI

-176 TSDPEYYK
+176 TSSPEFYK
-184 WTQFFFVKMF
+184 WTQYFFVKMF

-214 GLANEEVIDGTC
+214 GLANEEVVDGCC
-226 ERCGSEV
+226 ERCGTEV
-233 TKKEMNQWMLRIT
+233 TKREMNQWMLKIT

-251 LLEDLKDLDW
+251 LLNDLDKLDW

-267 MQANWIGRSEGARI
+267 MQAAWIGRSEGARI
-281 RFAVHGVEGAE
+281 HFDVKGTSEKL
-292 IEVFTTRPD
+292 EVFTTRPD
-301 TLYGATYM
+301 TLFGATYM

-318 ERITTPDRREAVEAY
+318 AQITTAEQRAAVEAY
-333 VRETL
+333 VQETL
-338 KKSSVA
+338 KKSAVA

-352 TGEFTGAYAV
+352 TGVFTGAYAV
-362 HPLTGEKIP
+362 HPLTGRDLP
-371 IWIADYVLMDYGT
+371 IWIADYVLMEYGT

-396 DYEFAVAFGLP
+396 DFDFAKAFNLP
-407 IVQVV
+407 IVTVV
-412 APAEGDAEAS
+412 APEDSSVGDGE
-422 GSNPAE
+422 
-428 GADGRPALYTGPG
+428 LYVGPG

-449 DGMDNEA
+449 DGLTVEEG
-456 AKKAIVDLLKERGI
+456 KKAIVEALAERGI
-470 GEAAVTYRMRDWV
+470 GEQTVTYRMRDWV
-483 FARQRYWGEPIPII
+483 FARQRYWGEPIPIV

-513 VRLPDV
+513 VTLPDV

-533 AIESFVNTTCP
+533 AIESFVHTTCP

-573 HNDRE
+573 NNDQA
-578 PFSREKANAW
+578 PFSKEAANKW

-630 FNQGMLTLGGAKM
+630 FNQGMVTLNGAKM

-652 PDDIIAE
+652 PEDIIEQFGA
-659 HGVDALRMY
+659 DALRMY
-668 ELFVGP
+668 ELFMGP
-674 PEDDAEWSTNGLEGV
+674 PEDDAEWNTNGLEGV
-689 SRFLG
+689 ARFLG
-694 RLYRLVMTHVDA
+694 RVYRLVAANANHPA
-706 PCPTRPALEKLR
+706 ATRPSLEKLR
-718 HRFIASLTER
+718 HRFVATLQER
-728 MESFRLN
+728 MDSFRLN

-743 YVNQLSE
+743 YVNALQP
-750 EAKDGLDRAT
+750 EAEKGLDKAT
-760 LETLAVTIAP
+760 LETLVVTIAP

-779 WERLGH
+779 WEMLGH
-785 QESVFT
+785 TTSVFE
-791 ARWPEYD
+791 ADWPTYD

-803 DDEVEIAVQVNGRVR
+803 DDEVEIAVQINGRVR
-818 ARVVVPADASQDQVL
+818 AKLVVAADADAKTAI
-833 AAARAL
+833 AAAKAA
-839 PELAEWIHGKQ
+839 PDVAEWLNGK
-850 VVKEI
+850 VVKKEI
-855 YVPGRLVNIVV
+855 YVPGRLVNLVV
-866 KGS
+866 QG

>member
-1 MVPRDAPLVL
+1 
-11 TWTGG
+11 
-16 VWILPEE
+16 
-23 MEAGT
+23 MEY
-28 LTTRQQVTT
+28 
-37 HNHLDEAAGAGR
+37 R
-49 AQPEYRPHELERK
+49 AQSLEKK
-62 WRRRWEETR
+62 WSTRWRENQ
-71 AHKVD
+71 AHLVKPD
-76 ENSPRPKYYCLDMFP
+76 SKKPKYYALDMFP
-91 YPSGSGLHVGHWRGY
+91 YPSGAGLHVGHWRGY

-115 KTLQGYNVLH
+115 KVLQGYEVLH

-149 STANNIA
+149 STAKNIA

-165 GAMYDWDREIN
+165 GAMYDWTREIN

-184 WTQFFFVKMF
+184 WTQYFFVKMF

-226 ERCGSEV
+226 ERCGTEV
-233 TKKEMNQWMLRIT
+233 TKKEMNQWMLKIT
-246 AYADR
+246 AYADQ
-251 LLEDLKDLDW
+251 LLYDLEKLDW
-261 PDKVKR
+261 PEKVKR
-267 MQANWIGRSEGARI
+267 MQSNWIGRSEGARI
-281 RFAVHGVEGAE
+281 VFEVDGVADAQ

-318 ERITTPDRREAVEAY
+318 ERITSTAKRDSVEDY

-344 RQIVDKTK
+344 RQVVDKTK
-352 TGEFTGAYAV
+352 TGAFTGAYAL
-362 HPLTGEKIP
+362 HPLTGAKVP
-371 IWIADYVLMDYGT
+371 IWIADYVLMEYGT

-396 DYEFAVAFGLP
+396 DYEFAQTFHLP

-412 APAEGDAEAS
+412 APSDTADALAGVSHDTDET
-422 GSNPAE
+422 P
-428 GADGRPALYTGPG
+428 PLYVGPG
-441 RLVNSGPF
+441 VLVNSGQY
-449 DGMDNEA
+449 DGLTVEEG
-456 AKKAIVDLLKERGI
+456 KQAIVEALAEKGV
-470 GEAAVTYRMRDWV
+470 GEKTVTYRMRDWV

-497 YCDRCG
+497 YCDKCG
-503 TLPVPVEQLP
+503 TLPVAVEDLP

-533 AIESFVNTTCP
+533 AIDSFVHTTCP

-573 HNDRE
+573 HNDKA
-578 PFSREKANAW
+578 PFSSEAVNDW

-630 FNQGMLTLGGAKM
+630 FNQGMLTLNGAKM

-652 PDDIIAE
+652 PDDIIE
-659 HGVDALRMY
+659 KHGVDALRMY

-674 PEDDAEWSTNGLEGV
+674 PEDDAEWNDNGLEGV

-694 RLYRLVMTHVDA
+694 RLYRFFQQHVGRTSA
-706 PCPTRPALEKLR
+706 TRPELERLR
-718 HRFIASLTER
+718 HRFIAQLSER
-728 MESFRLN
+728 METFRLN

-743 YVNQLSE
+743 YLNALGT
-750 EAKDGLDRAT
+750 AANHGGIDRAT
-760 LETLAVTIAP
+760 LETLAVTLSP

-779 WERLGH
+779 WSNLGH
-785 QESVFT
+785 ETSVFAAT
-791 ARWPEYD
+791 WPTYD
-798 EKWLK
+798 KQWLK
-803 DDEVEIAVQVNGRVR
+803 DDEVEVAVQVNGKIRTKIVISS
-818 ARVVVPADASQDQVL
+818 DATEEVAV
-833 AAARAL
+833 AAAKDHPDVLPWLDGKAL
-839 PELAEWIHGKQ
+839 AKA
-850 VVKEI
+850 I
-855 YVPGRLVNIVV
+855 YVPGRLVNLVV
-866 KGS
+866 KG